1 MIQFL
6 VECGCNLNK
15 QNYRKESV
23 LHLAVYND
31 CITVVSLLHS
41 YGDTFLDESLKNF
54 ENFTALDLL
63 QKNQEYI
70 EDRDKMI
77 TILKTPSRE
86 YREKLL
92 Q

>member
-1 MIQFL
+1 M

-23 LHLAVYND
+23 LHLAVYDD
-31 CITVVSLLHS
+31 CITVVRLLHS

-63 QKNQEYI
+63 QKNVEYI

-77 TILKTPSRE
+77 TILKTPSSE
-86 YREKLL
+86 YREKFL